1 MYHVKFVEADNNH
14 LYKGEKCISDLLY
27 YVMNPEKVI
36 TEKKRVKVSN
46 SPSSGCWPFPFPLIY

>member
-14 LYKGEKCISDLLY
+14 LYKGEKCISDLVY

-36 TEKKRVKVSN
+36 TEKKE
-46 SPSSGCWPFPFPLIY
+46 